1 MDEFE
6 NKIRHFLTALTDV
19 YKTEEDKEATAL
31 SPLDFAEEEL
41 TEDFTA
47 MIYAMWGLYCNI
59 TEDEIDVIGF
69 THIMNRLA
77 IQKLMV
83 DKGVQLD

>member
-1 MDEFE
+1 MDKFE

-19 YKTEEDKEATAL
+19 YKTEEDKEATTL
-31 SPLDFAEEEL
+31 SPLDFAEGKL

-47 MIYAMWGLYCNI
+47 MIYAMWGMYFEI
-59 TEDEIDVIGF
+59 TGNEIDVIGF
-69 THIMNRLA
+69 THIMNRLV

-83 DKGVQLD
+83 DKGAQLG

>member
-1 MDEFE
+1 MDKFE
-6 NKIRHFLTALTDV
+6 NKMRHFLTALTDV

-47 MIYAMWGLYCNI
+47 IIYAMCGWYRQI
-59 TEDEIDVIGF
+59 TGDDVDVLGF
-69 THIMNRLA
+69 THIMNRLVV
-77 IQKLMV
+77 QQLMV
-83 DKGVQLD
+83 DKGVKLD